1 MIDSEPIK
9 KYALAPIKTHHI
21 SKINIPE
28 PKMHQPLLLIW
39 SIASW
44 GGTTGAN
51 EELYQELT
59 MSQIELLS
67 QFYN

>member
-21 SKINIPE
+21 SKINTPE

-51 EELYQELT
+51 EDTYTFILFKCE
-59 MSQIELLS
+59 ID
-67 QFYN
+67 FYGD